1 MAKTRERYTEHPSIA
16 VIGGKPKLRV
26 FEDFFIEE
34 ELPKWRKIAVK
45 IEKQDEGKSDDTSA
59 SMNGFGSSWENNGSI
74 SDRRTERELLRNAR
88 HERRNYIGRMGNRI
102 DTNTGSFIIAGDKTK
117 KKSWFGRLLDK
128 FSSPKK
134 QKEPDKP
141 DEIGEPAEKVF
152 EEVKASMM
160 SPTNEEILRAK
171 KVVDT
176 VENQLKVSGQY
187 EIANK
192 VEGSRS
198 VLEAELALVRSG
210 QLKYITEE
218 QIVKFMLLSE
228 RGMRLEYLRYYAN
241 ILPSEVAKRKII
253 FDGLLVFDNY
263 CVLYYD
269 GGAPKFS
276 LINEIIDDQER
287 IKRRDPILFGMIK
300 GSRKLYYV
308 TDWVTADDD
317 LTLDKLETVIGE
329 KAHDLSR
336 DGFAGTDE
344 EIGRMLERMVIDIEV
359 ESEDAAKKGI
369 LITDENM
376 MEFIT
381 TGKAPK
387 PLRDQFKK
395 MGIKPMDGVRVQE
408 EGGGKRKRK
417 RRRRNGKDWKK

>member
-1 MAKTRERYTEHPSIA
+1 MAKTREKYTEHPSIA

-34 ELPKWRKIAVK
+34 DLPKWRKIAVK
-45 IEKQDEGKSDDTSA
+45 IEKQDKGKSDKNGDYT
-59 SMNGFGSSWENNGSI
+59 NGFGSSWENNGSI
-74 SDRRTERELLRNAR
+74 SDRRTDRELLRNAK
-88 HERRNYIGRMGNRI
+88 HERRNYVNSASGRI
-102 DTNTGSFIIAGDKTK
+102 DQNGISIMNTGGKTK
-117 KKSWFGRLLDK
+117 SKSWFGRILDK
-128 FSSPKK
+128 FSSPEKK
-134 QKEPDKP
+134 NEPD
-141 DEIGEPAEKVF
+141 DIGEPADKVF
-152 EEVKASMM
+152 EGVKTSMM

-187 EIANK
+187 EIAKK
-192 VEGSRS
+192 VEGSRI

-210 QLKYITEE
+210 QLKYITED

-241 ILPSEVAKRKII
+241 ILPSEVAKRKIL

-276 LINEIIDDQER
+276 LIQEVIDDQER

-336 DGFAGTDE
+336 DGFAGTEE
-344 EIGRMLERMVIDIEV
+344 EIGRMLERMTIDIEV
-359 ESEDAAKKGI
+359 EAEDAAKKGI
-369 LITDENM
+369 LVTDENM

-387 PLRDQFKK
+387 PLRDHFQK
-395 MGIKPMDGVRVQE
+395 MGIKPMDGVRVQGD
-408 EGGGKRKRK
+408 GGGKRKRK
-417 RRRRNGKDWKK
+417 RRRHRR

>member
-1 MAKTRERYTEHPSIA
+1 MAKTRERYTDHPSIA
-16 VIGGKPKLRV
+16 VIGGKPRLRV

-34 ELPKWRKIAVK
+34 DLPKWRKIAVK
-45 IEKQDEGKSDDTSA
+45 IDKEEKRKLEETDA

-74 SDRRTERELLRNAR
+74 SDRRTDRELLRNAK
-88 HERRNYIGRMGNRI
+88 HERRNYVNRAGRI
-102 DTNTGSFIIAGDKTK
+102 DMSNASIISTGDKTK
-117 KKSWFGRLLDK
+117 KKSWFGRILDK

-134 QKEPDKP
+134 QNEPG
-141 DEIGEPAEKVF
+141 EIGEPADKVF
-152 EEVKASMM
+152 EEVKTSMM

-187 EIANK
+187 EIAKK

-198 VLEAELALVRSG
+198 VLEAELALVKSG
-210 QLKYITEE
+210 QLKYISED

-241 ILPSEVAKRKII
+241 ILPSDVAKRKIL

-276 LINEIIDDQER
+276 LIQEVIDDQER

-336 DGFAGTDE
+336 DGFAGTEE
-344 EIGRMLERMVIDIEV
+344 EIGRMLDRMVIDIEV
-359 ESEDAAKKGI
+359 ESEEAAKKGI

-387 PLRDQFKK
+387 PLRNHFQK
-395 MGIKPMDGVRVQE
+395 MGIRPRDGVRVQGD
-408 EGGGKRKRK
+408 GGGKRKRK
-417 RRRRNGKDWKK
+417 RRHRH

>member
-1 MAKTRERYTEHPSIA
+1 
-16 VIGGKPKLRV
+16 
-26 FEDFFIEE
+26 
-34 ELPKWRKIAVK
+34 
-45 IEKQDEGKSDDTSA
+45 
-59 SMNGFGSSWENNGSI
+59 
-74 SDRRTERELLRNAR
+74 
-88 HERRNYIGRMGNRI
+88 
-102 DTNTGSFIIAGDKTK
+102 
-117 KKSWFGRLLDK
+117 
-128 FSSPKK
+128 
-134 QKEPDKP
+134 
-141 DEIGEPAEKVF
+141 
-152 EEVKASMM
+152 MM
-160 SPTNEEILRAK
+160 SPTNEEILREK

-198 VLEAELALVRSG
+198 VLEAELVLVRSG

-241 ILPSEVAKRKII
+241 ILPSEVAKRKIM

-287 IKRRDPILFGMIK
+287 IKRRDQILFGMIK

-317 LTLDKLETVIGE
+317 LTLEKLETVIGE

-395 MGIKPMDGVRVQE
+395 MGIKPMDGVRVQG
-408 EGGGKRKRK
+408 EGGGKSKRK
-417 RRRRNGKDWKK
+417 RRHRHGKDWKK

>member
-45 IEKQDEGKSDDTSA
+45 IEKQDKGKTDEDVSA
-59 SMNGFGSSWENNGSI
+59 NGFGSSWENNGSI
-74 SDRRTERELLRNAR
+74 SDRRTERELLRNAK
-88 HERRNYIGRMGNRI
+88 HERRNYIGRMGGRI
-102 DTNTGSFIIAGDKTK
+102 DTNSGDIITTGDKTN
-117 KKSWFGRLLDK
+117 KKSWFGRILDK

-134 QKEPDKP
+134 QKEPG
-141 DEIGEPAEKVF
+141 EIGEPADKMF
-152 EEVKASMM
+152 EEVKTSMM

-187 EIANK
+187 EIAKK

-241 ILPSEVAKRKII
+241 ILPSEVAKRKIL

-269 GGAPKFS
+269 GDAPKFS
-276 LINEIIDDQER
+276 LIQEVIDDQER
-287 IKRRDPILFGMIK
+287 LKRRDPILFGMIK

-336 DGFAGTDE
+336 DGFAGTEE
-344 EIGRMLERMVIDIEV
+344 EIGRMLNRMVIDVEV
-359 ESEDAAKKGI
+359 EAEDAAKKGI
-369 LITDENM
+369 LITDGNM

-387 PLRDQFKK
+387 PLRDHFKK
-395 MGIKPMDGVRVQE
+395 MGVKPMDGVRVQGD
-408 EGGGKRKRK
+408 GGGKRKRK
-417 RRRRNGKDWKK
+417 RRRHRH

>member
-1 MAKTRERYTEHPSIA
+1 MAKTRERYTEHPSIT

-34 ELPKWRKIAVK
+34 DLPKWRKIAVK
-45 IEKQDEGKSDDTSA
+45 IEKQDKGKSDDTSA

-74 SDRRTERELLRNAR
+74 SDRRTERELLRNAK
-88 HERRNYIGRMGNRI
+88 HERMNYVNRAGNRI
-102 DTNTGSFIIAGDKTK
+102 DTNSGYIIRTGDKSK
-117 KKSWFGRLLDK
+117 KKSWFGRILEK
-128 FSSPKK
+128 FSTSNNN
-134 QKEPDKP
+134 QVDQGEP
-141 DEIGEPAEKVF
+141 GEPADKVF
-152 EEVKASMM
+152 DDVKTSMM

-187 EIANK
+187 EIAKK

-241 ILPSEVAKRKII
+241 ILPSEVAKRKILS
-253 FDGLLVFDNY
+253 DGLLVFDNY

-276 LINEIIDDQER
+276 LIQEIIDDQER

-329 KAHDLSR
+329 KANDLSR

-344 EIGRMLERMVIDIEV
+344 EIGRMIDRMVIDIEV

-387 PLRDQFKK
+387 PLRDHFKK
-395 MGIKPMDGVRVQE
+395 IGIKPMDGVRVQ
-408 EGGGKRKRK
+408 GDGCGKRKKK
-417 RRRRNGKDWKK
+417 RRHRH

>member
-1 MAKTRERYTEHPSIA
+1 MATGTREKYTEHPSIA

-45 IEKQDEGKSDDTSA
+45 IEKQDNGKSDDTSA

-74 SDRRTERELLRNAR
+74 SDRRTERELLRNAK
-88 HERRNYIGRMGNRI
+88 HERRNYIGRIGSRI
-102 DTNTGSFIIAGDKTK
+102 DSTNSGSIIVPGGKTK
-117 KKSWFGRLLDK
+117 KKSWFVRILDK

-134 QKEPDKP
+134 QEEPA
-141 DEIGEPAEKVF
+141 EIGEPADKVF
-152 EEVKASMM
+152 EEIKTSMM

-187 EIANK
+187 EIAKK

-241 ILPSEVAKRKII
+241 VLPSEVAKRKIM

-276 LINEIIDDQER
+276 LINEIIDDKER

-317 LTLDKLETVIGE
+317 LTLDKLEAVIGE

-344 EIGRMLERMVIDIEV
+344 EIGRMLDRMVIDIEV

-417 RRRRNGKDWKK
+417 RRRRNGKDRKK

>member
-34 ELPKWRKIAVK
+34 DLPKWRKIAVK
-45 IEKQDEGKSDDTSA
+45 IEKQDKGKTDEDVSA
-59 SMNGFGSSWENNGSI
+59 NGFGSSWENNGSI
-74 SDRRTERELLRNAR
+74 SDRRTERELLRNAK
-88 HERRNYIGRMGNRI
+88 HERRNYANRAGRIGMS
-102 DTNTGSFIIAGDKTK
+102 DASIISMGDKTK
-117 KKSWFGRLLDK
+117 KKSWFGRILDM
-128 FSSPKK
+128 FSSPEK
-134 QKEPDKP
+134 QKEPG
-141 DEIGEPAEKVF
+141 EIGEPADKVF
-152 EEVKASMM
+152 EEVKTSMM

-187 EIANK
+187 EIAKK
-192 VEGSRS
+192 VEGSRG

-228 RGMRLEYLRYYAN
+228 RGMRIEYLRYYAN
-241 ILPSEVAKRKII
+241 ILPSEVAKRKIL

-276 LINEIIDDQER
+276 LIQEVIDDQER

-308 TDWVTADDD
+308 TDWVTDDDD

-329 KAHDLSR
+329 KAHDLSH
-336 DGFAGTDE
+336 DGFAGTKE
-344 EIGRMLERMVIDIEV
+344 EIGRMLDRMVIDIEV
-359 ESEDAAKKGI
+359 EAEDAAKKGI
-369 LITDENM
+369 LVTDENM

-387 PLRDQFKK
+387 PLRDHFQK
-395 MGIKPMDGVRVQE
+395 MGIKPMDGVRVQ
-408 EGGGKRKRK
+408 GDGGKRKRK
-417 RRRRNGKDWKK
+417 RRRHRH

>member
-16 VIGGKPKLRV
+16 LIGGKPKLRV

-45 IEKQDEGKSDDTSA
+45 IEKQDKGKSNDTEV

-74 SDRRTERELLRNAR
+74 SDRRTERELLRNAK
-88 HERRNYIGRMGNRI
+88 HERRNYVNRAGTRI
-102 DTNTGSFIIAGDKTK
+102 DTNSGSIIITGDKTK
-117 KKSWFGRLLDK
+117 KKSWFGRILDK

-134 QKEPDKP
+134 QKEPD
-141 DEIGEPAEKVF
+141 EIGEPADKVF
-152 EEVKASMM
+152 EEVKTSMM

-187 EIANK
+187 EIAKK

-210 QLKYITEE
+210 QLKYITED
-218 QIVKFMLLSE
+218 QIIKFMLLSE

-241 ILPSEVAKRKII
+241 ILPSEVAKRKIL

-276 LINEIIDDQER
+276 LIQEVIDDQER

-308 TDWVTADDD
+308 TDWVTEDDD

-344 EIGRMLERMVIDIEV
+344 EIGRMLDRMVIDIEV
-359 ESEDAAKKGI
+359 ESEEAAKKGI
-369 LITDENM
+369 LITEENM

-381 TGKAPK
+381 TGKAPE
-387 PLRDQFKK
+387 PLRKHFEK
-395 MGIKPMDGVRVQE
+395 MGIKPMDGVRVQGD
-408 EGGGKRKRK
+408 GGGKHKRK
-417 RRRRNGKDWKK
+417 RRHRH

>member
-45 IEKQDEGKSDDTSA
+45 IEKEDKRKSEETDV

-74 SDRRTERELLRNAR
+74 SDRRTDRELLRNAK
-88 HERRNYIGRMGNRI
+88 HERRNYIGRSGRI
-102 DTNTGSFIIAGDKTK
+102 DTNSGSIISAGDAK
-117 KKSWFGRLLDK
+117 KKSWFGRILDK
-128 FSSPKK
+128 FSTPKK
-134 QKEPDKP
+134 QKEPG
-141 DEIGEPAEKVF
+141 EIGEPADKVF
-152 EEVKASMM
+152 EEVKTSMM

-187 EIANK
+187 EIAKK

-241 ILPSEVAKRKII
+241 ILPSEVAKRKIL

-276 LINEIIDDQER
+276 LIQEVIDDQER

-336 DGFAGTDE
+336 DGFAGTE
-344 EIGRMLERMVIDIEV
+344 EEVGRMLDRMVIDIEA

-387 PLRDQFKK
+387 PLRDHFKK
-395 MGIKPMDGVRVQE
+395 MGIKPMDGVRVQGD
-408 EGGGKRKRK
+408 GGGKRKRK
-417 RRRRNGKDWKK
+417 RRHRH

>member
-1 MAKTRERYTEHPSIA
+1 MATGTVEKYTEHPSIA

-34 ELPKWRKIAVK
+34 DLPKWRKIAVK
-45 IEKQDEGKSDDTSA
+45 IENQDKCKSNGTED
-59 SMNGFGSSWENNGSI
+59 SMNVFGSSWENNGSI
-74 SDRRTERELLRNAR
+74 SDRRTQRELLRNAK

-102 DTNTGSFIIAGDKTK
+102 DTSIDSAMIVGGKTK
-117 KKSWFGRLLDK
+117 KKSWFGRILDK
-128 FSSPKK
+128 FASPKK
-134 QKEPDKP
+134 QKEPD
-141 DEIGEPAEKVF
+141 EIGVPADKVF

-198 VLEAELALVRSG
+198 VLEAELALVRSE
-210 QLKYITEE
+210 QLKYITED
-218 QIVKFMLLSE
+218 QIIKFMLLSE

-241 ILPSEVAKRKII
+241 ILPSEVARRKIL

-276 LINEIIDDQER
+276 LIQEVIDNQER

-344 EIGRMLERMVIDIEV
+344 EIGRMLDRMVIDIEV
-359 ESEDAAKKGI
+359 ETEDAAKKGI

-387 PLRDQFKK
+387 PLRDQFQKI
-395 MGIKPMDGVRVQE
+395 GIKPIDGVRVQE
-408 EGGGKRKRK
+408 DGGGKRKRK
-417 RRRRNGKDWKK
+417 RRRHHGKNKKK

>member
-1 MAKTRERYTEHPSIA
+1 MAKTREKYTEHPSIA

-45 IEKQDEGKSDDTSA
+45 IEKEDKRKSEETDV

-74 SDRRTERELLRNAR
+74 SDRRTDRELLRNAK
-88 HERRNYIGRMGNRI
+88 HERRNYINRSGRI
-102 DTNTGSFIIAGDKTK
+102 DTNSGSIISTGEK
-117 KKSWFGRLLDK
+117 KKSWFGRILDK

-134 QKEPDKP
+134 QKEPG
-141 DEIGEPAEKVF
+141 EIGEPADKVF
-152 EEVKASMM
+152 EEVKTSMM

-187 EIANK
+187 EIAKK

-198 VLEAELALVRSG
+198 VLESELALVRSG

-241 ILPSEVAKRKII
+241 ILPSEVAKRKIL

-276 LINEIIDDQER
+276 LIKEIIDDQER
-287 IKRRDPILFGMIK
+287 LKRRDPILFGMIK

-308 TDWVTADDD
+308 TDWVTDDDD
-317 LTLDKLETVIGE
+317 LTLEKLETVIGE
-329 KAHDLSR
+329 KAHDLSH
-336 DGFAGTDE
+336 DGFAGTEE
-344 EIGRMLERMVIDIEV
+344 EIGRMLDRMVIDIEV
-359 ESEDAAKKGI
+359 ESEEAAKKGI

-381 TGKAPK
+381 TGKAPE
-387 PLRDQFKK
+387 PLRKHFEK
-395 MGIKPMDGVRVQE
+395 MGIKPMDGVRVQRD
-408 EGGGKRKRK
+408 GGGKRKRK
-417 RRRRNGKDWKK
+417 RRNRH

>member
-45 IEKQDEGKSDDTSA
+45 IEKQD
-59 SMNGFGSSWENNGSI
+59 NGESKDPDYSGNFGSSWENNGSI
-74 SDRRTERELLRNAR
+74 SDRRTERELLRNAK
-88 HERRNYIGRMGNRI
+88 HERRNYIGRIGSRI
-102 DTNTGSFIIAGDKTK
+102 DSTDSGIIVSGDKTK
-117 KKSWFGRLLDK
+117 KKSWFGSILDK
-128 FSSPKK
+128 FSYPKK
-134 QKEPDKP
+134 QEEPY
-141 DEIGEPAEKVF
+141 EIGEPADKVF

-187 EIANK
+187 EIAKK

-210 QLKYITEE
+210 HLKYITEE

-228 RGMRLEYLRYYAN
+228 RGMRLEYLRYYEN
-241 ILPSEVAKRKII
+241 ILPSEVAKRKIL

-308 TDWVTADDD
+308 TDWVTDDDD
-317 LTLDKLETVIGE
+317 LTLEKLETVIGE
-329 KAHDLSR
+329 KAHDLSH
-336 DGFAGTDE
+336 DGFVGTEE
-344 EIGRMLERMVIDIEV
+344 EIGRMLDRMVIDIEV

-417 RRRRNGKDWKK
+417 RRHHHGKNKKK

>member
-34 ELPKWRKIAVK
+34 DLPKWRKIAVK
-45 IEKQDEGKSDDTSA
+45 IEKQDKGKSDETDV

-74 SDRRTERELLRNAR
+74 SDRRTERELLRNAK
-88 HERRNYIGRMGNRI
+88 HERRNYANRAGRIGMS
-102 DTNTGSFIIAGDKTK
+102 DASIISTGDKTK
-117 KKSWFGRLLDK
+117 KKSWFGRILDM
-128 FSSPKK
+128 FSSPEK
-134 QKEPDKP
+134 QKEPG
-141 DEIGEPAEKVF
+141 EIGEPADKVF
-152 EEVKASMM
+152 EEVKTSMM

-187 EIANK
+187 EIAKK
-192 VEGSRS
+192 VEGSRG

-228 RGMRLEYLRYYAN
+228 RGMRIEYLRYYAN
-241 ILPSEVAKRKII
+241 ILPSEVAKRKIL

-276 LINEIIDDQER
+276 LIQEVIDDQER

-308 TDWVTADDD
+308 TDWVTDDDD

-329 KAHDLSR
+329 KAHDLSH
-336 DGFAGTDE
+336 DGFAGTEE
-344 EIGRMLERMVIDIEV
+344 EIGRMLDRMVIDIEV
-359 ESEDAAKKGI
+359 ESEEAAKKGI

-387 PLRDQFKK
+387 PLRDHFQK
-395 MGIKPMDGVRVQE
+395 MGIKPMDGVRVHGD
-408 EGGGKRKRK
+408 GGGKRKRK
-417 RRRRNGKDWKK
+417 RRRHRH

>member
-1 MAKTRERYTEHPSIA
+1 M
-16 VIGGKPKLRV
+16 
-26 FEDFFIEE
+26 
-34 ELPKWRKIAVK
+34 
-45 IEKQDEGKSDDTSA
+45 
-59 SMNGFGSSWENNGSI
+59 
-74 SDRRTERELLRNAR
+74 
-88 HERRNYIGRMGNRI
+88 
-102 DTNTGSFIIAGDKTK
+102 
-117 KKSWFGRLLDK
+117 
-128 FSSPKK
+128 
-134 QKEPDKP
+134 QKEPE
-141 DEIGEPAEKVF
+141 EIGEPADKVF
-152 EEVKASMM
+152 EEVKTSMM

-241 ILPSEVAKRKII
+241 ILPSEVAKRKIV

-269 GGAPKFS
+269 GDAPKFS
-276 LINEIIDDQER
+276 LIQEVIDDQER

-329 KAHDLSR
+329 KAHDLSH
-336 DGFAGTDE
+336 DGFAGTAE
-344 EIGRMLERMVIDIEV
+344 EIGRMLDRMVIDIEV
-359 ESEDAAKKGI
+359 ESEEAAKKGI

-376 MEFIT
+376 MEFVT
-381 TGKAPK
+381 TGKAPE
-387 PLRDQFKK
+387 PLRKHFEK
-395 MGIKPMDGVRVQE
+395 MGIKPMDGVRVQDGG
-408 EGGGKRKRK
+408 GGGKRKRK
-417 RRRRNGKDWKK
+417 RRHRH

>member
-1 MAKTRERYTEHPSIA
+1 MAKTRERYTEHPSIT

-45 IEKQDEGKSDDTSA
+45 IEKQDKGKSDDTSA

-102 DTNTGSFIIAGDKTK
+102 DTNTGSALIVGGETK
-117 KKSWFGRLLDK
+117 KKSWFGRILEK

-134 QKEPDKP
+134 QKEPDKQ
-141 DEIGEPAEKVF
+141 DEIGEPADKVF

-160 SPTNEEILRAK
+160 SPTNEELLRAK

-187 EIANK
+187 EIAEK
-192 VEGSRS
+192 VNGSRG
-198 VLEAELALVRSG
+198 VLEAELALVSSG
-210 QLKYITEE
+210 QLKYISEE
-218 QIVKFMLLSE
+218 QIIKFMLLSE
-228 RGMRLEYLRYYAN
+228 RGMRLEYLRYYSN
-241 ILPSEVAKRKII
+241 ILPSEVAKRKIV

-276 LINEIIDDQER
+276 LIKEVIDDQER

-308 TDWVTADDD
+308 TDWVTDDDD
-317 LTLDKLETVIGE
+317 LTLEKLETVIGE
-329 KAHDLSR
+329 KAHDLSH
-336 DGFAGTDE
+336 DGFAGTEE
-344 EIGRMLERMVIDIEV
+344 EIGRMLDRMVIDIEV
-359 ESEDAAKKGI
+359 ESEEAAKKGI

-381 TGKAPK
+381 TGKATK
-387 PLRDQFKK
+387 PLRDQFQK
-395 MGIKPMDGVRVQE
+395 MGIRPMDGVRVQSD
-408 EGGGKRKRK
+408 GGGKRKRK
-417 RRRRNGKDWKK
+417 RRHRH

>member
-1 MAKTRERYTEHPSIA
+1 MAKTRYTEHPSIA

-34 ELPKWRKIAVK
+34 DLPKWRKIAVK
-45 IEKQDEGKSDDTSA
+45 IEKQDKGKTDEYVSA
-59 SMNGFGSSWENNGSI
+59 NGFGSSWENNGSI
-74 SDRRTERELLRNAR
+74 SDRRTERELLRNAK
-88 HERRNYIGRMGNRI
+88 HERRNYANRAGRIGMS
-102 DTNTGSFIIAGDKTK
+102 DASIISTGDKTK
-117 KKSWFGRLLDK
+117 KKSWFGMILDM

-134 QKEPDKP
+134 QKEPG
-141 DEIGEPAEKVF
+141 EIGEPADKVF
-152 EEVKASMM
+152 EEVKTSMM

-171 KVVDT
+171 KVVDA

-187 EIANK
+187 EIAKK
-192 VEGSRS
+192 VEGSRG

-228 RGMRLEYLRYYAN
+228 RGMRIEYLRYYAN
-241 ILPSEVAKRKII
+241 ILPSEVAKRKIL

-276 LINEIIDDQER
+276 LIQEVIDDQER

-308 TDWVTADDD
+308 TDWVTDDDD

-329 KAHDLSR
+329 KAHDLSH
-336 DGFAGTDE
+336 DGFAGTEE
-344 EIGRMLERMVIDIEV
+344 EIGRMLNRMVIDIEV
-359 ESEDAAKKGI
+359 EAEDAAKKGI

-387 PLRDQFKK
+387 PLRDHFQK
-395 MGIKPMDGVRVQE
+395 MGIKPMDGVRVQRD
-408 EGGGKRKRK
+408 GGGKRKRK
-417 RRRRNGKDWKK
+417 RRRHRH

>member
-45 IEKQDEGKSDDTSA
+45 IEKQDKGKTVEDVPS
-59 SMNGFGSSWENNGSI
+59 NGFGSSWENNGSI
-74 SDRRTERELLRNAR
+74 SDRRTERELLRNAK
-88 HERRNYIGRMGNRI
+88 HERRNYANRSGRI
-102 DTNTGSFIIAGDKTK
+102 DVNSSSIISTGDRTN
-117 KKSWFGRLLDK
+117 KKSWFGRILDK

-134 QKEPDKP
+134 REEP
-141 DEIGEPAEKVF
+141 DEIGEPADKVF
-152 EEVKASMM
+152 EEVKTSMM

-187 EIANK
+187 EIAKK

-198 VLEAELALVRSG
+198 VIESELALVKSG

-241 ILPSEVAKRKII
+241 ILPSEVAKRKIL

-276 LINEIIDDQER
+276 LIQEVIDDQER

-308 TDWVTADDD
+308 TDWVTDDDD

-336 DGFAGTDE
+336 DGFAGTE
-344 EIGRMLERMVIDIEV
+344 EEVGRMLDRMVIDIEA
-359 ESEDAAKKGI
+359 EAEDAAKKGI

-387 PLRDQFKK
+387 PLRDHFKK
-395 MGIKPMDGVRVQE
+395 YGIKPMDGVRVQE
-408 EGGGKRKRK
+408 DGGGKRKRK
-417 RRRRNGKDWKK
+417 RRRHRR